1 MKISTPKILGV
12 INITDDS
19 FSDGGLYL
27 DTNKAIEKSLQLME
41 DGADILD
48 LGAASSNTETKE
60 VKPQE
65 EINRLKPVVNSLLQQ
80 NIPIS
85 IDTFK
90 PEVQKYALKNN
101 LHYLNDIQGFPH
113 AEIYS
118 DLAESNC
125 KLIIMHSVQR
135 FGPATIV
142 ETEPEK
148 VFKGMV
154 TFFIERIKAL
164 QNSGI
169 SLERMILD
177 PGMGNFLGSNPES
190 SIYVLKNIKQLKE
203 YFKLPILVGVSR
215 KSFLGD
221 ITNRK
226 VNERGP
232 ATLGAE
238 IYLSYMGV
246 DYIRTHDVRALNDAL
261 KVINTLI

>member
-1 MKISTPKILGV
+1 MSTPKILGIV
-12 INITDDS
+12 NITEDS

-27 DTNKAIEKSLQLME
+27 DTNKAIEKSLKLVE
-41 DGADILD
+41 DGADIID
-48 LGAASSNTETKE
+48 LGAASSNTETNE

-65 EINRLKPVVNSLLQQ
+65 EINRLQPVIHSLLSHH
-80 NIPIS
+80 IPVS

-90 PEVQKYALKNN
+90 PEVQKSVLKNN
-101 LHYLNDIQGFPH
+101 IHYLNDIQGFPH
-113 AEIYS
+113 AEIYP

-125 KLIIMHSVQR
+125 KLIIMHSIQR
-135 FGPATIV
+135 FGPATVI
-142 ETEPEK
+142 ETEPQK

-154 TFFIERIKAL
+154 TFFSERIKAL

-177 PGMGNFLGSNPES
+177 PGMGFFLGSNPES
-190 SIYVLKNIKQLKE
+190 SIYVLKNIKHLKE
-203 YFKLPILVGVSR
+203 YFNLPILVGVSR
-215 KSFLGD
+215 KSFLGN

-226 VNERGP
+226 VTERGP

-261 KVINTLI
+261 KVINTLT